1 MKERFMRSVLNKH
14 IMSFVLLFATVV
26 ATAPLVQD
34 TASSP
39 RTAADSAAARAL
51 SAVRVSADR
60 ASRTQYR
67 VTQSRS
73 STRTLTPLREVPQSI
88 TVLGP
93 EVLRDLGMQ
102 TMARAMEY
110 VPGVTMGQGEGHRDA
125 PTIRGQSTTADFFVD
140 GVRDDAQYFRDS
152 YNVTQIE
159 ALKGANALAFGRGGG
174 GGVINRVMK
183 QAEWAPTRS
192 GRLQSGSYDE
202 RRFTLDVGQGLTQ
215 QLAAR
220 VNALHEKSGSYR
232 DFVSHEKS
240 GFNPTVALLAGKTM
254 LRAGVEHFVDAR
266 TVDRGIP
273 SASGRPS
280 ALDWR
285 TFVGDPEQS
294 RSTMTV
300 NGAHLLAEYDNSHG
314 LTLRTHTRAVQYDKF
329 YRNVFAASAVNTAG
343 TAVTLG
349 AYSTGTDRRSLFNQS
364 DLVYTSR
371 HGAIRHTLVT
381 GTELSRQAT
390 DNERLTGYFDNMS
403 TSRSV
408 PLTSP
413 AAATPVTYRASTT
426 DADNAV
432 VVNVAAVFAQEQ
444 LHVGEHVQFVLGARY
459 DRFAVR
465 VHDHRTDAV
474 TQRVDYLLSPRGG
487 VVFTP
492 HHTLSMYGSVGIS
505 SLPSAGDQ
513 FSSLSASASTLKP
526 EQFRNREVGVKWTP
540 REALELTT
548 ALYRLDRTNSAA
560 PDPTNAAL
568 LVQTG
573 AQRTS
578 GVELGVTGAVTSR
591 WNVVGGLSVQQARI
605 LNRTTLARAG
615 ASIPLVPR
623 ATLSLWNKVR
633 VTSRTGLG
641 AGVVHQGQRYAAIDN
656 SVRLPA
662 FTRLDGGLFVTL
674 PLALAVQVNVENV
687 LGTRYAA
694 TSHGNNN
701 IMPGAPRTVRLSVSV
716 TP

>member
-1 MKERFMRSVLNKH
+1 MPTL
-14 IMSFVLLFATVV
+14 FVLAAVV
-26 ATAPLVQD
+26 ATAPLLQD
-34 TASSP
+34 SIRTP
-39 RTAADSAAARAL
+39 RTAADSAAAQAL
-51 SAVRVSADR
+51 SAVRVSAER

-67 VTQSRS
+67 VTRTRS

-93 EVLRDLGMQ
+93 QVLRDLGLQ
-102 TMARAMEY
+102 TIARAMEY

-152 YNVTQIE
+152 YNVSQIE

-183 QAEWAPTRS
+183 QAEWTPTRS
-192 GRLQSGSYDE
+192 GGLEAGSYDE
-202 RRFTLDVGQGLTQ
+202 RRFTLDVGQAVTT

-220 VNALHEKSGSYR
+220 LNALHEKSGSYR
-232 DFVSHEKS
+232 DFVEYEKS

-254 LRAGVEHFVDAR
+254 IRAGVEHFVDRR

-273 SASGRPS
+273 SANGRPS

-285 TFVGDPEQS
+285 TFVGDPDRS

-300 NGAHLLAEYDNSHG
+300 DGAHLVAEYDNSHG
-314 LTLRTHTRAVQYDKF
+314 LTLRTHSRAMQYDKF
-329 YRNVFAASAVNTAG
+329 YQNVFASSAVNAG
-343 TAVTLG
+343 GTQVSLG

-371 HGAIRHTLVT
+371 HGIVRQTLVT
-381 GTELSRQAT
+381 GTEFSRQAT
-390 DNERLTGYFDNMS
+390 DNVRLTGYFDNTS
-403 TSRSV
+403 TSRTV
-408 PLTSP
+408 PL
-413 AAATPVTYRASTT
+413 AATTVASPVTFRASAT
-426 DADNAV
+426 DADNDA

-444 LHVGEHVQFVLGARY
+444 LHVGEHLQFVLGARY

-465 VHDHRTDAV
+465 VRDHRTDAV
-474 TQRVDYLLSPRGG
+474 TQRTDYLLSPRGG

-492 HHTLSMYGSVGIS
+492 SRTLSLYGSVGIS

-513 FSSLSASASTLKP
+513 FSSLSASSSTLKP
-526 EQFRNREVGVKWTP
+526 EQFRNREVGLKWTP
-540 REALELTT
+540 TEALELNS
-548 ALYRLDRTNSAA
+548 AWYRLDRTNSAA
-560 PDPTNAAL
+560 PDPSNAAL

-573 AQRTS
+573 SQRTS
-578 GVELGVTGAVTSR
+578 GVEVGVTGAVTSR
-591 WNVVGGLSVQQARI
+591 WNVVGGLAVQHARI
-605 LNRTTLARAG
+605 LNRTTAARAG
-615 ASIPLVPR
+615 ASVPLVPR
-623 ATLSLWNKVR
+623 TTLSLWNKVR
-633 VTSRTGLG
+633 VFSHASLG
-641 AGVVHQGQRYAAIDN
+641 AGVVHQGDRFAAVDN
-656 SVRLPA
+656 SVRLPG
-662 FTRLDGGLFVTL
+662 FTRLDGGLFVSL
-674 PLALAVQVNVENV
+674 PRSLTMQANVENV
-687 LGTRYAA
+687 LGRRYAA

-716 TP
+716 LP

>member
-1 MKERFMRSVLNKH
+1 MP
-14 IMSFVLLFATVV
+14 IALLLAAVV

-34 TASSP
+34 STRTP
-39 RTAADSAAARAL
+39 RTAADSAAAQAL
-51 SAVRVSADR
+51 SAVRVSAER

-67 VTQSRS
+67 VSRTRS
-73 STRTLTPLREVPQSI
+73 STRTLTPLREVPQAI

-93 EVLRDLGMQ
+93 QVLRDLGLQ

-152 YNVTQIE
+152 YNVSQIE

-183 QAEWAPTRS
+183 QAEWTPTRS
-192 GRLQSGSYDE
+192 GRLESGSYDE
-202 RRFTLDVGQGLTQ
+202 RRFTLDVGQGFTAH
-215 QLAAR
+215 LAAR
-220 VNALHEKSGSYR
+220 LNALHEKSGSYR
-232 DFVSHEKS
+232 DFVSYEKS
-240 GFNPTVALLAGKTM
+240 GVNPAVALLAGKTM

-273 SASGRPS
+273 SANGRPS

-285 TFVGDPEQS
+285 TFVGDPDKN

-300 NGAHLLAEYDNSHG
+300 NGAHVLAEYDNGRG
-314 LTLRTHTRAVQYDKF
+314 LTLRTHTRAMQYDKF
-329 YRNVFAASAVNTAG
+329 YQNVFASSAVNAAG
-343 TAVTLG
+343 TQVNLG
-349 AYSTGTDRRSLFNQS
+349 AYSTATDRQSLFNQS

-371 HGAIRHTLVT
+371 HGAIRQTVVT
-381 GTELSRQAT
+381 GTEFSRQAT
-390 DNERLTGYFDNMS
+390 DNVRLTGYFDNAA
-403 TSRSV
+403 TTRAV
-408 PLTSP
+408 PLTATAGP
-413 AAATPVTYRASTT
+413 TPVTFRASAT
-426 DADNAV
+426 DADNEAV
-432 VVNVAAVFAQEQ
+432 ANVAAVFAQEQ

-465 VHDHRTDAV
+465 VRDHRTDAV

-492 HHTLSMYGSVGIS
+492 HRTLSMYGSVGIS

-513 FSSLSASASTLKP
+513 FSSLSASSSTLKP

-540 REALELTT
+540 SEALELNT
-548 ALYRLDRTNSAA
+548 AWYRLDRTNSAA
-560 PDPTNAAL
+560 PDPSNAAL

-573 AQRTS
+573 AQRTN

-591 WNVVGGLSVQQARI
+591 WNVVGGLAVQQARI
-605 LNRTTLARAG
+605 LNRTSAARAG
-615 ASIPLVPR
+615 ASVPLVPR
-623 ATLSLWNKVR
+623 TTLSLWNKVR
-633 VTSRTGLG
+633 VTSRASLG
-641 AGVVHQGQRYAAIDN
+641 AGVVHQGDRYAAIDN

-662 FTRLDGGLFVTL
+662 FTRLDGGLFLSL
-674 PLALAVQVNVENV
+674 PLSLTMQANVENL
-687 LGTRYAA
+687 LGARYAA

-701 IMPGAPRTVRLSVSV
+701 IMPGAPRTVRLSLSV
-716 TP
+716 MP

>member
-1 MKERFMRSVLNKH
+1 MPTL
-14 IMSFVLLFATVV
+14 FVLAAVV
-26 ATAPLVQD
+26 ATAPLLQD
-34 TASSP
+34 SIRTP
-39 RTAADSAAARAL
+39 RTAADSAAAQAL
-51 SAVRVSADR
+51 SAVRVSAER

-67 VTQSRS
+67 VTRTRS

-93 EVLRDLGMQ
+93 QVLRDLGLQ
-102 TMARAMEY
+102 TIARAMEY

-152 YNVTQIE
+152 YNVSQIE

-183 QAEWAPTRS
+183 QAEWTPTRS
-192 GRLQSGSYDE
+192 GGLEAGSYDE
-202 RRFTLDVGQGLTQ
+202 RRFTLDVGQAVTT

-220 VNALHEKSGSYR
+220 LNALHEKSGSYR
-232 DFVSHEKS
+232 DFVEYEKS

-254 LRAGVEHFVDAR
+254 IRAGVEHFVDRR

-273 SASGRPS
+273 SANGRPS

-285 TFVGDPEQS
+285 TFVGDPDRS

-300 NGAHLLAEYDNSHG
+300 DGAHLVAEYDNSHG
-314 LTLRTHTRAVQYDKF
+314 LTLRTHSRAMQYDKF
-329 YRNVFAASAVNTAG
+329 YQNVFASSAVNAG
-343 TAVTLG
+343 GTQVSLG

-371 HGAIRHTLVT
+371 HGIVRQTLVT
-381 GTELSRQAT
+381 GTEFSRQAT
-390 DNERLTGYFDNMS
+390 DNVRLTGYFDNTS
-403 TSRSV
+403 TSRTV
-408 PLTSP
+408 PL
-413 AAATPVTYRASTT
+413 AATTVASPVTFRASAT
-426 DADNAV
+426 DADNDA

-444 LHVGEHVQFVLGARY
+444 LHVGEHLQFVLGARY

-465 VHDHRTDAV
+465 VRDHRTDAV
-474 TQRVDYLLSPRGG
+474 TQRTDYLLSPRGG

-492 HHTLSMYGSVGIS
+492 SRTLSLYGSVGIS

-513 FSSLSASASTLKP
+513 FSSLSASSSTLKP
-526 EQFRNREVGVKWTP
+526 EQFRNREVGLKWTP
-540 REALELTT
+540 TEALELNS
-548 ALYRLDRTNSAA
+548 AWYRLDRTNSAA
-560 PDPTNAAL
+560 PDPSNAAL

-573 AQRTS
+573 SQRTS
-578 GVELGVTGAVTSR
+578 GVEVGVTGAVTSR
-591 WNVVGGLSVQQARI
+591 WNVVGGLAVQHARI
-605 LNRTTLARAG
+605 LNRTTAARAG
-615 ASIPLVPR
+615 ASVPLVPR
-623 ATLSLWNKVR
+623 TTLSLWNKVR
-633 VTSRTGLG
+633 VFSHASLG
-641 AGVVHQGQRYAAIDN
+641 AGVVHQGDRFAAVDN

-662 FTRLDGGLFVTL
+662 FTRLDGGLFVSL
-674 PLALAVQVNVENV
+674 PRSLTMQANVENV
-687 LGTRYAA
+687 LGRRYAA

-716 TP
+716 LP

>member
-1 MKERFMRSVLNKH
+1 MFFV
-14 IMSFVLLFATVV
+14 FVLATVV

-34 TASSP
+34 TARSS
-39 RTAADSAAARAL
+39 RVAADSAAAQAL

-67 VTQSRS
+67 VTHTRS

-93 EVLRDLGMQ
+93 RVLRDLALQ

-125 PTIRGQSTTADFFVD
+125 PTIRGQSSTADFFVD

-152 YNVTQIE
+152 YNVSQFE

-174 GGVINRVMK
+174 GGVLNRVIK
-183 QAEWAPTRS
+183 QAEWTPTRS
-192 GRLQSGSYDE
+192 GRVQSGSYNE
-202 RRFTLDVGQGLTQ
+202 RRLSLDVGQGITSR
-215 QLAAR
+215 LAAR

-232 DFVSHEKS
+232 DFVSHEKR
-240 GFNPTVALLAGKTM
+240 GFNPTVALLAGNTM

-280 ALDWR
+280 PLDRR
-285 TFVGDPEQS
+285 TFVGDPEQN

-300 NGAHLLAEYDNSHG
+300 NGAHLLTEYATSRG
-314 LTLRTHTRAVQYDKF
+314 LTLRTHMRALRYDKF
-329 YRNVFAASAVNTAG
+329 YRNVFASSAVNAAG
-343 TAVTLG
+343 TQVNLG
-349 AYSTGTDRRSLFNQS
+349 AYSSGADRRSLFTQS
-364 DLVYTSR
+364 DLVYTAR
-371 HGAIRHTLVT
+371 LGAIRHTLVT
-381 GTELSRQAT
+381 GTEFSRQAT
-390 DNERLTGYFDNMS
+390 DNARLTGYFDNVS
-403 TSRSV
+403 TTRTV
-408 PLTSP
+408 PVTATAGP
-413 AAATPVTYRASTT
+413 TPVTFRAGAT
-426 DADNAV
+426 DADNDV
-432 VVNVAAVFAQEQ
+432 VVNVAAAFAQEQ
-444 LHVGEHVQFVLGARY
+444 LQVGEHVQFVFGARY

-465 VHDHRTDAV
+465 VRDHRTDAM

-492 HHTLSMYGSVGIS
+492 HRTLSLYGSVGVS

-513 FSSLSASASTLKP
+513 FSSLSVSASALKP

-560 PDPTNAAL
+560 PDPANATL

-573 AQRTS
+573 AQRTN
-578 GVELGVTGAVTSR
+578 GVELGVTGAVTTR
-591 WNVVGGLSVQQARI
+591 WHVVGGLAVQDARM
-605 LNRTTLARAG
+605 LTRTSSARAD
-615 ASIPLVPR
+615 ASVPLVPR
-623 ATLSLWNKVR
+623 TTVSVWNKVR
-633 VTSRTGLG
+633 VTSRTSLG

-674 PLALAVQVNVENV
+674 PLALAMQLNVENV
-687 LGTRYAA
+687 LGARYAA

-701 IMPGAPRTVRLSVSV
+701 IMPGAPRTVRLSLSV
-716 TP
+716 AP

>member
-1 MKERFMRSVLNKH
+1 MRSVLNKH
-14 IMSFVLLFATVV
+14 IMSFVLLFAAVV
-26 ATAPLVQD
+26 AAAPLVQD
-34 TASSP
+34 TVSRP
-39 RTAADSAAARAL
+39 RTAADSAPAHAL

-73 STRTLTPLREVPQSI
+73 STRTLTPLREVPQSV

-93 EVLRDLGMQ
+93 QVLRDLGLQ
-102 TMARAMEY
+102 TMVRAMEY

-152 YNVTQIE
+152 YNVSQIE

-183 QAEWAPTRS
+183 QAEWTPTYS

-202 RRFTLDVGQGLTQ
+202 RRFTLDVGQGVTA

-240 GFNPTVALLAGKTM
+240 GINPTVALLAGKTM

-273 SASGRPS
+273 SANGRPS

-285 TFVGDPEQS
+285 TFVGDPEQN
-294 RSTMTV
+294 RSTMRV
-300 NGAHLLAEYDNSHG
+300 NGAHLLAEYENGRG
-314 LTLRTHTRAVQYDKF
+314 LTLRTHTRAMQYDKF
-329 YRNVFAASAVNTAG
+329 YRNVFAASAVNAAATQ
-343 TAVTLG
+343 VNLG

-371 HGAIRHTLVT
+371 HGAIRHTLVA
-381 GTELSRQAT
+381 GTEFSRQAT
-390 DNERLTGYFDNMS
+390 DNVRLTGYFDNAS
-403 TSRSV
+403 TSRAV

-426 DADNAV
+426 DADNDV
-432 VVNVAAVFAQEQ
+432 VVNVAAAFGQEQ
-444 LHVGEHVQFVLGARY
+444 MHVGEHLQFVLGARY

-465 VHDHRTDAV
+465 VRDHRTEAV

-540 REALELTT
+540 RESLELAT

-578 GVELGVTGAVTSR
+578 GIELGVTGTVTSR
-591 WNVVGGLSVQQARI
+591 WNVVGGLAVQQARI

-615 ASIPLVPR
+615 ASVPLVPR
-623 ATLSLWNKVR
+623 TTLSLWNKVR
-633 VTSRTGLG
+633 VASRTSLG
-641 AGVVHQGQRYAAIDN
+641 AGVVHQGNRYAAIDN

-674 PLALAVQVNVENV
+674 PLALAMQVNLENV
-687 LGTRYAA
+687 LGARYAA

-701 IMPGAPRTVRLSVSV
+701 IMPGAPRTVRVSLSVA
-716 TP
+716 P

>member
-1 MKERFMRSVLNKH
+1 MRSVLNKY

-26 ATAPLVQD
+26 ASAPLVQD
-34 TASSP
+34 TARTP
-39 RTAADSAAARAL
+39 RTAADSAAAQAL
-51 SAVRVSADR
+51 LAVRVSADR
-60 ASRTQYR
+60 SSRTQYR
-67 VTQSRS
+67 VTQTRS
-73 STRTLTPLREVPQSI
+73 STRTLTPLREVPQSV

-93 EVLRDLGMQ
+93 QILRDLGLQ

-152 YNVTQIE
+152 YNVLQIE

-183 QAEWAPTRS
+183 QAEWTPTRS

-202 RRFTLDVGQGLTQ
+202 RRVTIDVGQGLTS

-240 GFNPTVALLAGKTM
+240 GVSPTVALHAGNTM
-254 LRAGVEHFVDAR
+254 LRAGVEHFVDTR

-273 SASGRPS
+273 SANGRPA
-280 ALDWR
+280 ALDGR
-285 TFVGDPEQS
+285 TFVGDPEQN

-300 NGAHLLAEYDNSHG
+300 NGAHLLAEYDNSRG
-314 LTLRTHTRAVQYDKF
+314 LMVRTHTRAVRYDKF
-329 YRNVFAASAVNTAG
+329 YQNVFASSAVNAAG
-343 TAVTLG
+343 TQVNLG
-349 AYSTGTDRRSLFNQS
+349 AYNTATDRRSVFNQS

-371 HGAIRHTLVT
+371 FGAIRQTLVA
-381 GTELSRQAT
+381 GTEFSRQAT
-390 DNERLTGYFDNMS
+390 DNVRLTGYFDDVS
-403 TSRSV
+403 TSRVV
-408 PLTSP
+408 PLT
-413 AAATPVTYRASTT
+413 ATAGATPVTFRASAT
-426 DADNAV
+426 DAYNHA

-465 VHDHRTDAV
+465 VRDHRTDAV

-492 HHTLSMYGSVGIS
+492 LRTLSMYGSTGIS

-513 FSSLSASASTLKP
+513 FSSLSASSSTLTP
-526 EQFRNREVGVKWTP
+526 EQFHNREVGVKWTP
-540 REALELTT
+540 SEALEVST
-548 ALYRLDRTNSAA
+548 AWYRLDRTNSAA
-560 PDPTNAAL
+560 PDPANPTL

-573 AQRTS
+573 SQRTN
-578 GVELGVTGAVTSR
+578 GLELGVTGAVTSR
-591 WNVVGGLSVQQARI
+591 WNVVGGLAVQQARI
-605 LNRTTLARAG
+605 LNRTSAARAG
-615 ASIPLVPR
+615 AAIPLVPR
-623 ATLSLWNKVR
+623 TTLSLWNKVR
-633 VTSRTGLG
+633 VSSRMSLG

-674 PLALAVQVNVENV
+674 PLSLTMQANVENV
-687 LGTRYAA
+687 LNARYAA
-694 TSHGNNN
+694 TSNGNNN
-701 IMPGAPRTVRLSVSV
+701 IMPGAPRTLRLSLSV
-716 TP
+716 MP

>member
-1 MKERFMRSVLNKH
+1 MPTL
-14 IMSFVLLFATVV
+14 FVLAAVV
-26 ATAPLVQD
+26 ATAPLLQD
-34 TASSP
+34 SIRTP
-39 RTAADSAAARAL
+39 RTAADSAAAQAL
-51 SAVRVSADR
+51 SAVRVSAER

-67 VTQSRS
+67 VTRTRS

-93 EVLRDLGMQ
+93 QVLRDLGLQ
-102 TMARAMEY
+102 TIARAMEY

-152 YNVTQIE
+152 YNVSQIE

-183 QAEWAPTRS
+183 QAEWTPTR
-192 GRLQSGSYDE
+192 GGGLEAGSYDE
-202 RRFTLDVGQGLTQ
+202 RRFTLDVGQAVTT

-220 VNALHEKSGSYR
+220 LNALHEKSGSYR
-232 DFVSHEKS
+232 DFVEYEKS

-254 LRAGVEHFVDAR
+254 IRAGVEHFVDRR

-273 SASGRPS
+273 SANGRPS

-285 TFVGDPEQS
+285 TFVGDPDRS

-300 NGAHLLAEYDNSHG
+300 DGAHLVAEYDNSHG
-314 LTLRTHTRAVQYDKF
+314 LTLRTHSRAMQYDKF
-329 YRNVFAASAVNTAG
+329 YQNVFASSAVNAG
-343 TAVTLG
+343 GTQVSLG

-371 HGAIRHTLVT
+371 HGIVRQTLVT
-381 GTELSRQAT
+381 GTEFSRQAT
-390 DNERLTGYFDNMS
+390 DNVRLTGYFDNTS
-403 TSRSV
+403 TSRTV
-408 PLTSP
+408 PL
-413 AAATPVTYRASTT
+413 AATTVASPVTFRASAT
-426 DADNAV
+426 DADNDA

-444 LHVGEHVQFVLGARY
+444 LHVGEHLQFVLGARY

-465 VHDHRTDAV
+465 VRDHRTDAV
-474 TQRVDYLLSPRGG
+474 TQRTDYLLSPRGG

-492 HHTLSMYGSVGIS
+492 SRTLSLYGSVGIS

-513 FSSLSASASTLKP
+513 FSSLSASSSTLKP
-526 EQFRNREVGVKWTP
+526 EQFRNREVGLKWTP
-540 REALELTT
+540 TEALELNS
-548 ALYRLDRTNSAA
+548 AWYRLDRTNSAA
-560 PDPTNAAL
+560 PDPSNAAL

-573 AQRTS
+573 SQRTS
-578 GVELGVTGAVTSR
+578 GVEVGVTGAVTSR
-591 WNVVGGLSVQQARI
+591 WNVVGGLAVQHARI
-605 LNRTTLARAG
+605 LNRTTAARAG
-615 ASIPLVPR
+615 ASVPLVPR
-623 ATLSLWNKVR
+623 TTLSLWNKVR
-633 VTSRTGLG
+633 VFSHASLG
-641 AGVVHQGQRYAAIDN
+641 AGVVHQGDRFAAVDN

-662 FTRLDGGLFVTL
+662 FTRLDGGLFVSL
-674 PLALAVQVNVENV
+674 PRSLTMQANVENV
-687 LGTRYAA
+687 LGRRYAA

-716 TP
+716 LP